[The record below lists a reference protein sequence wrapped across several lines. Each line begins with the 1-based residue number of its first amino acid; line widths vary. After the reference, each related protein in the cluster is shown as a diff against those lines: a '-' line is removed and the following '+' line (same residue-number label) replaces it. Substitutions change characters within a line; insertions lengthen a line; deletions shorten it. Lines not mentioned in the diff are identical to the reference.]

1 MTAAPLKPPAPDT
14 RLQVMIADDSA
25 IVRGMLGQWIE
36 DAPDLNLAGVAVNG
50 AQVLKVAL
58 QTRPDL
64 IVLAADLPQMNGL
77 EVLPGLL
84 RACPTLQVVM
94 ATNPTPQGGQAALKG
109 LSLGAASIIAKPA
122 SSKKSAVDAYHRE
135 LLTKLRALGEAAANR
150 ATAAAKAAPPAPA
163 RSARPASSLSAPAG
177 IGVLAIAASTGGP
190 PALTQFLKALGPGWP
205 TPILITQHMP
215 SKFTGVLAEQ
225 LTKTSGLVVTEGVDG
240 APLVAGQAVLAP
252 GDWHMRVELQD
263 RRPVI
268 RLDQGPEENFCRPAA
283 DPMFRSVAE
292 HYGARALAVILTGMG
307 KDGQAGA
314 KAIADA
320 GGLVFAQDEATS
332 VVWGMPGAVVKAG
345 LAHEIGA
352 VEDLACLALKQ
363 ARRRSR

>member
-1 MTAAPLKPPAPDT
+1 M
-14 RLQVMIADDSA
+14 
-25 IVRGMLGQWIE
+25 
-36 DAPDLNLAGVAVNG
+36 
-50 AQVLKVAL
+50 
-58 QTRPDL
+58 
-64 IVLAADLPQMNGL
+64 
-77 EVLPGLL
+77 
-84 RACPTLQVVM
+84 
-94 ATNPTPQGGQAALKG
+94 
-109 LSLGAASIIAKPA
+109 
-122 SSKKSAVDAYHRE
+122 
-135 LLTKLRALGEAAANR
+135 
-150 ATAAAKAAPPAPA
+150 
-163 RSARPASSLSAPAG
+163 
-177 IGVLAIAASTGGP
+177 
-190 PALTQFLKALGPGWP
+190 
-205 TPILITQHMP
+205 
-215 SKFTGVLAEQ
+215 
-225 LTKTSGLVVTEGVDG
+225 
-240 APLVAGQAVLAP
+240 LAP

-345 LAHEIGA
+345 LAHQIGA